1 MKFIKIN
8 VLISQDGPKKP
19 ELHLHRLGSIHSPF
33 LQSAQI
39 GIHRDS
45 TLAYPS
51 VFGDLIE

>member
-1 MKFIKIN
+1 MKFIKIY

-45 TLAYPS
+45 TLAYPT
-51 VFGDLIE
+51 VFGD